1 METAFPMGDGLEEHE
16 ELIEEFIDAAE
27 AIVEI
32 TSTQDVIDNVFD

>member
-1 METAFPMGDGLEEHE
+1 MGDSPEEHE

-32 TSTQDVIDNVFD
+32 TSAQDVINHVFD